1 MTNEQIAGMLEEI
14 AELLQL
20 EDVNVFRV
28 RSYERAAEA
37 IRGLGE
43 ELADLREAG
52 SLESIPGIGK
62 AIAKKIA
69 EALDTGDMTFRRNL
83 AAQYPEGM
91 LEMLRLPGLGPKRA
105 ALFYHELGIGSLE
118 DLRRAAESGAL
129 RELKGMGEKSEQKL
143 IKAIDAY
150 RRGRGGASPGDAP
163 P

>member
-1 MTNEQIAGMLEEI
+1 MLEEI

-20 EDVNVFRV
+20 EDANVFRV
-28 RSYERAAEA
+28 RSYDRAAEA

-43 ELADLREAG
+43 ELADVREAG
-52 SLESIPGIGK
+52 NLESIPGIGK

-69 EALDTGDMTFRRNL
+69 EALDTGDMTFRRDL

-105 ALFYHELGIGSLE
+105 ALFYHELGIGSIE

-129 RELKGMGEKSEQKL
+129 RDLKGMGEKSEQRL
-143 IKAIDAY
+143 IEAIDAY
-150 RRGRGGASPGDAP
+150 RQGRDRALPGDAP
-163 P
+163 PRTGDRHVR